1 MRNEKKLNNNLIK
14 RWWFWTIIATII
26 IAVIL
31 ITIILISKPK
41 FEVSNFELEKET
53 TNYTTI
59 DNETRYTGKGTIKTK
74 DKKNN
79 YLVVVKQELKSG
91 GTNTSEK
98 IEYFNVL
105 VSEGKG
111 EFLTYEYGSV
121 NEIKKPEYD
130 FEVIA
135 YLKFK

>member
-1 MRNEKKLNNNLIK
+1 MRSKNEQSNNLLK

-41 FEVSNFELEKET
+41 FEVSNFELEKDT

-59 DNETRYTGKGTIKTK
+59 ENTTSYEGKGTIKTQ

-98 IEYFNVL
+98 IEYFDVL
-105 VSEGKG
+105 VSKGEG